1 MDTLGQ
7 LEHTPVEGPGPPGL
21 SQAWTP
27 CPPPEHLQEGVW
39 LCREV
44 GSFKLPF
51 QEEATAWGEYGGS
64 RKDLLCPCR
73 SSYSA
78 VPSGLAYFLLEVR
91 GGSGRFS
98 LHSEYEQ
105 RCAVFAWWWAALG
118 DSPWQEGAQWA
129 GDLCLTMLQHDKRPK
144 EGPRES
150 R

>member
-1 MDTLGQ
+1 M
-7 LEHTPVEGPGPPGL
+7 
-21 SQAWTP
+21 
-27 CPPPEHLQEGVW
+27 W

-51 QEEATAWGEYGGS
+51 QEEATAWGDDGGS

-105 RCAVFAWWWAALG
+105 QRAVFAWWWAALG
-118 DSPWQEGAQWA
+118 DSPWQEGGLEICVSPCCSMTRGLRRVLEKVGEVAEA
-129 GDLCLTMLQHDKRPK
+129 SPLPGICRFLL
-144 EGPRES
+144 
-150 R
+150 